1 MVIVM
6 LGALVSLKNPR
17 IGFEKKKRRKNLNPN
32 YYFTK
37 SDQHGSW
44 FNSYS
49 NSTNIKKT
57 RESHFTC
64 SQTFIFLF
72 NHCPMHEQNKS
83 RKWEKINVMV
93 RGSCSFPS
101 HAILTKKIGC
111 GWVILVS
118 QIWLTS
124 WRKGGECNCILGKTG
139 LELILNSSLS
149 LKS

>member
-17 IGFEKKKRRKNLNPN
+17 ISFEKKKRRKNLNPN

-49 NSTNIKKT
+49 NSTNTKKI

-83 RKWEKINVMV
+83 RRWEKINVMV

-101 HAILTKKIGC
+101 HAILTKKNWL
-111 GWVILVS
+111 WVGDTS
-118 QIWLTS
+118 KSDLTNFLKEGRRMQLHS
-124 WRKGGECNCILGKTG
+124 W
-139 LELILNSSLS
+139 
-149 LKS
+149 

>member
-1 MVIVM
+1 M
-6 LGALVSLKNPR
+6 LKVTEIFSNKPLVSNGHSNAWSSGVFKKNPR
-17 IGFEKKKRRKNLNPN
+17 IGFAKKKRRKNLNSN

-49 NSTNIKKT
+49 NSTNTKKI

-83 RKWEKINVMV
+83 RRWEKNQCD
-93 RGSCSFPS
+93 G
-101 HAILTKKIGC
+101 
-111 GWVILVS
+111 
-118 QIWLTS
+118 
-124 WRKGGECNCILGKTG
+124 KGFL
-139 LELILNSSLS
+139 LLS
-149 LKS
+149 LTCNTHKKNWLWVGDTSKSDLTNFLKEGRRMQLHSW